1 MQTVPSYVEHN
12 VNMVVL
18 HGQRFHLVFLGHIH
32 HFGPD
37 PCGWRELYINDDMLC
52 IEINNKKK
60 LKNKKRLLFVMLAER
75 YSYHWVQV
83 LDKMALKGKLP
94 NKLKD
99 VFEVMESWHDSI
111 VWWINY

>member
-52 IEINNKKK
+52 IEINNN
-60 LKNKKRLLFVMLAER
+60 NKKVKKQEKAAICHVDRKICIPLGTSFR
-75 YSYHWVQV
+75 QNGS
-83 LDKMALKGKLP
+83 
-94 NKLKD
+94 
-99 VFEVMESWHDSI
+99 
-111 VWWINY
+111 